1 MQTQWE
7 KSLNVLRNKISS
19 NIFTNLFSKLKIAS
33 LNNNHATIIAPSDLD
48 LKEIAPYKLL
58 TEISWEEANGKHIDL
73 DFRHS
78 SIPREPSTYSNSS
91 IKEFTPSVP
100 LNSIYRFENFIPGD
114 KAQLAFN
121 AAFAVAENPDGNK
134 YNPLFIYGAS
144 GLGKTHLL
152 QAIGNYVLESD
163 STKRVRYLTA
173 YDFQQQYIKSVRDQR
188 ITEMSAYYR
197 NEVDVLLI
205 DDIQNWSGKDETQNE
220 FFHIFNALHQAGK
233 QIVLTSDAP
242 AIEVKSL
249 SDRLV
254 SRFSWGLTV
263 DIQPPNLETRE
274 AILRKKAE
282 EKHID
287 IDDEVI
293 LYLAENIESNVRFLE
308 SAVIKLTVQASIM
321 HHDIDIHLARKV
333 VADIVPTIRRRV
345 SMDSIVSAVSR
356 HFEVPEEKLLAPG
369 RGTKEIAHARQ
380 VAMFL
385 MKELT
390 TLSLQSI
397 GTRFGGKDH
406 STVVHAIKTIKKEM
420 ETTPSFERTIENLKA
435 EIHD

>member
-7 KSLNVLRNKISS
+7 KSLNVLREKISNTMFS
-19 NIFTNLFSKLKIAS
+19 NLFSKLNIIS
-33 LNNNHATIIAPSDLD
+33 LNKSQAIVIVPTDLD

-58 TEISWEEANGKHIDL
+58 TEASWEEANGNHVDIN
-73 DFRHS
+73 FRHTPPPVEKNVYS
-78 SIPREPSTYSNSS
+78 SNA

-100 LNSIYRFENFIPGD
+100 LNSLYRFESFVPGD

-121 AAFAVAENPDGNK
+121 AAFSVAENPDGNK

-152 QAIGNYVLESD
+152 QAIGNYVLESGSD
-163 STKRVRYLTA
+163 KRVRYLTA
-173 YDFQQQYIKSVRDQR
+173 YDFQQQYIKCVRDQT
-188 ITEMSAYYR
+188 IGEMSSYYR
-197 NEVDVLLI
+197 NEVDLLLI

-220 FFHIFNALHQAGK
+220 FFHIFNALHQTGK

-242 AIEVKSL
+242 AVEVKSL

-263 DIQPPNLETRE
+263 DIQPPNLETRA

-293 LYLAENIESNVRFLE
+293 LYLAEHIESNVRFLE

-345 SMDSIVSAVSR
+345 SMDSIVGAVSK

-380 VAMFL
+380 VAMYL

-406 STVVHAIKTIKKEM
+406 STVVHAIKIIKKEI
-420 ETTPSFERTIENLKA
+420 EATPFFERVIENLKT